1 MTMATNYTCEFRQFL
16 ISKGYNVD
24 KLEDIPI
31 QSRQMDFSGVAVKDK
46 PGEDGKTIQ
55 AFALMSDAARCRH
68 RLYPFYRT
76 HPWKNNGSLY
86 PSCSI
91 ACKDDNGEWK
101 VYNAHNTTMKRD
113 SDYLDYDNALSRF
126 KKRMDAAPA
135 RELNTRA
142 KITCWILAAIF
153 SLYLIARIAFPCR
166 ALPLDRDIVTMSLLI
181 TVLIL
186 LPTLLPLIKSISFFG
201 IDLII
206 GRE

>member
-1 MTMATNYTCEFRQFL
+1 MTTNYTCEFRQFL
-16 ISKGYNVD
+16 ISKGY
-24 KLEDIPI
+24 KASILEDIPI

-46 PGEDGKTIQ
+46 SGEDGKTIQ
-55 AFALMSDAARCRH
+55 AFALMSDAARRCH

-76 HPWKNNGSLY
+76 HRWDKNGSLY

-91 ACKDDNGEWK
+91 ASMDEKGEWK
-101 VYNAHNTTMKRD
+101 VYDAHNSALERN

-126 KKRMDAAPA
+126 KKRMDVEPA
-135 RELNTRA
+135 RELNARA
-142 KITCWILAAIF
+142 TITCWILAAIF
-153 SLYLIARIAFPCR
+153 SLYLIARIAFPSFT
-166 ALPLDRDIVTMSLLI
+166 LPLDGDIVMMSILI
-181 TVLIL
+181 AVLIL